1 MKEKIL
7 YHGIPIVGR
16 MPLFNAEMRQAVRDD
31 RKGQTRRPM
40 DPQPVLVS
48 DAWRWKNIAWGVGGA
63 QISDEFIVDR
73 CPYGKAGDVRCMCE
87 PLMRGAG
94 GLAYYRDV
102 GPNHFLDPSCDA
114 PVISLITGKPIPWRW
129 KRDTLASI
137 HMPTEAARTVCRV
150 TDIRVEWV
158 QEIDYDDVIAEG
170 VKQKWT
176 CISPGL
182 GSYAHDNDVFDDFQA
197 LWNLIYAKRGYS
209 FDVNPHVWVN
219 VFEQVM

>member
-16 MPLFNAEMRQAVRDD
+16 MPLFNAENRQAVRDD

-87 PLMRGAG
+87 PLMKGATTRV
-94 GLAYYRDV
+94 AYYSDDWNLRQIA
-102 GPNHFLDPSCDA
+102 A
-114 PVISLITGKPIPWRW
+114 PVISLVTGKPIPWRW

-137 HMPTEAARTVCRV
+137 HMPTEAARTILKV
-150 TDIRVEWV
+150 TDIRVERV
-158 QEIDYDDVIAEG
+158 QEISEEDSITEG
-170 VKQKWT
+170 IGWVSMMQT
-176 CISPGL
+176 PIEAFL
-182 GSYAHDNDVFDDFQA
+182 EI
-197 LWNLIYAKRGYS
+197 WNSIYAKRGFG

-219 VFEQVM
+219 VFEKVV